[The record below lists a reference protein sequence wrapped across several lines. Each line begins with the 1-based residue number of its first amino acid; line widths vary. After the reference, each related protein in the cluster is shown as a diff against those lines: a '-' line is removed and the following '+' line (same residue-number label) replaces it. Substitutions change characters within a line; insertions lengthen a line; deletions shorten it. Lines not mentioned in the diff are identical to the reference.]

1 MHAQATGDMLDA
13 ALFANQPQDRI
24 EPIGAHAIVAMLLG
38 HFSDETAALA
48 IGWILPFWFNVTE

>member
-1 MHAQATGDMLDA
+1 MLDA
-13 ALFANQPQDRI
+13 ALLANQPQDRI